1 MPAGTNPFAIGEQLS
16 GMSDQQLMQLAQMHS
31 DDAIMMSALM
41 SEKQRRQHMQGA
53 AQAQGPQATVRDQIM
68 QSMAPADTGVAQLP
82 VENQG
87 YADGGVVGFA
97 DGGLSNWAGGQFPP
111 SGYSVDPEAEERAMA
126 GGATL
131 GLPRYPG
138 FFQYG
143 PAPSSKRRV
152 ESGKAQPGFVDRL
165 RESGNP
171 FGPLGEWLGEKAY
184 GLGQYM
190 GTEVTE
196 REARERA
203 LRGEAR
209 PKKPEYL
216 PPEEVAREDAK
227 LARIPAPPVRVT
239 AVQSG
244 EAGRAGAS
252 ASVSSRT
259 PGNAGLAAVA
269 SPEFASAEDYL
280 GPARQHKQ
288 DIEARVNAEREL
300 RKQGQPGGEA
310 YSGLEAALRKDEE
323 AEPGRRN
330 EAKGLAILTAGL
342 AVMGGTSPYALANFK
357 EATAG
362 ITQYRDS
369 IKDIERAAKERM
381 RAKAD
386 IEQAR
391 RAEAM
396 GNWRDQQG
404 FEERATG
411 RIERADELY
420 IKAVGD
426 VTKTMDERTKDIFIT
441 KLNNAQRKY
450 DTDSQAATSRATA
463 GIYASARGAGAGG
476 GPDVKV
482 LIAQHNQ
489 LSGRIKK
496 IQGDLTGGKLF
507 NPKDKAAAQ
516 EELAVLKGQLQSV
529 TEMMRAHGGANIEE
543 TPAVPGGAGWNI
555 SPIK

>member
-97 DGGLSNWAGGQFPP
+97 GEQGSVVQSGEPTSPFGRWFKQFSTVKPNPEGWERDQLITDLRGQYAPYAGVVGGFRAQTDAQRAG
-111 SGYSVDPEAEERAMA
+111 A
-126 GGATL
+126 
-131 GLPRYPG
+131 
-138 FFQYG
+138 
-143 PAPSSKRRV
+143 
-152 ESGKAQPGFVDRL
+152 KAVIDRL
-165 RESGNP
+165 SDPNITLQELRTLRSQ
-171 FGPLGEWLGEKAY
+171 GPGAIPAKP
-184 GLGQYM
+184 
-190 GTEVTE
+190 V
-196 REARERA
+196 
-203 LRGEAR
+203 
-209 PKKPEYL
+209 PKYL

-269 SPEFASAEDYL
+269 RPDFGSDEDYL
-280 GPARQHKQ
+280 GPARQHKL
-288 DIEARVNAEREL
+288 DVEARVNAEREL

-323 AEPGRRN
+323 ADPGRRN
-330 EAKGLAILTAGL
+330 DAKGLAILTAGL

-391 RAEAM
+391 RAESM

-411 RIERADELY
+411 HVERANELG
-420 IKAVGD
+420 IKAAMD
-426 VTKTMDERTKDIFIT
+426 LTKTKYDAAKDIYIT
-441 KLNNAQRKY
+441 GLNNAQRKY